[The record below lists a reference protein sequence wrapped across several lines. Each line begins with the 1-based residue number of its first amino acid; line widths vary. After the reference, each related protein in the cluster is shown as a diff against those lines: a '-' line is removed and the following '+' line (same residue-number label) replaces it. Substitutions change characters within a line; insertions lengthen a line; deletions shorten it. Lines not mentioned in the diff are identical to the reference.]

1 MSFAAGAAD
10 DAWQRERVRPY
21 ADVATRPAD
30 ERPGTSWALFA
41 VLLLVLVGLFH
52 VAQGLVA
59 LLDDE
64 SFAVGPDGLIVGAGY
79 TAWGTTHLVVGVL
92 AMAAGVGLIA
102 ASRIARIGAVVLA
115 ALSAV
120 VALAWLP
127 AEPGWSVL
135 VIGLD
140 IAVIYA
146 VVVHGRA
153 LTTSF

>member
-21 ADVATRPAD
+21 ADVPSRRGD

-41 VLLLVLVGLFH
+41 VLVLTMVGLFH

-59 LLDDE
+59 LLDDG
-64 SFAVGPDGLIVGAGY
+64 SFAVGPDGLIVGADY
-79 TAWGTTHLVVGVL
+79 PAWGTAHLVVGVL
-92 AMAAGVGLIA
+92 AIAAGVGLIA
-102 ASRIARIGAVVLA
+102 GSTVARVAAVVLA

-127 AEPGWSVL
+127 AQPAWSLL

-140 IAVIYA
+140 IAVIHA

-153 LTTSF
+153 LTTS